1 MVNVGLGRS
10 RTRFARPGASHISIC
25 PGAISKADGP
35 KARICRIQG
44 SPYESK
50 LSTGPLK
57 RQTPHFRAA
66 SALLTALRGEDEIR
80 TRGTLETYVGLAN
93 RWFQPLTHLSMG
105 TVPRVLS
112 NLAFGPDCK
121 DTKINYFA
129 IGAREKITPRLNTC
143 CRGGGRRAS
152 PQRRCRC
159 RREWLSRGWRWLRGS
174 WGWRRRHR

>member
-1 MVNVGLGRS
+1 MSGWDEVGRDLLGRGPRTS
-10 RTRFARPGASHISIC
+10 RCVREQSAT
-25 PGAISKADGP
+25 ADGP

-66 SALLTALRGEDEIR
+66 SALLIALRGEDEIR

-93 RWFQPLTHLSMG
+93 RWFQPLTHLSRG

-112 NLAFGPDCK
+112 NLFVWSGLQRYK
-121 DTKINYFA
+121 NKLFRN
-129 IGAREKITPRLNTC
+129 
-143 CRGGGRRAS
+143 RGGGKRLHPDEILAAGEEGDELHQHGAANIR
-152 PQRRCRC
+152 
-159 RREWLSRGWRWLRGS
+159 
-174 WGWRRRHR
+174 

>member
-1 MVNVGLGRS
+1 MSGWGEVGRDLLGRGPRTS
-10 RTRFARPGASHISIC
+10 RGVREQSAT
-25 PGAISKADGP
+25 ADGP

-57 RQTPHFRAA
+57 RQTPHLRAA
-66 SALLTALRGEDEIR
+66 SALLIALRGEDEIR

-93 RWFQPLTHLSMG
+93 RWFQPLTHLSRG

-121 DTKINYFA
+121 DTKINCFA
-129 IGAREKITPRLNTC
+129 IGAGEKDYTPTRYLLP
-143 CRGGGRRAS
+143 GRRETSFTNTAL
-152 PQRRCRC
+152 QI
-159 RREWLSRGWRWLRGS
+159 
-174 WGWRRRHR
+174 